1 MKRLLSFI
9 LALCL
14 CFAPLIATAAG
25 IKGDV
30 NGDSVPDSLDAA
42 QVLRYSALLLELDD
56 DALAQG
62 DVNNDNKVDS
72 LDAAMILKY
81 DAELIDEFPTA
92 YVPQKQYGTYTVKR
106 FESVNAIDWSVV
118 DLAPIDT
125 YKWVNSVKYEACAQ
139 LVYVEDYGFVCRM
152 TCMESDPPAQYTQF
166 GDPVY
171 LDSCMEF
178 FAAFDN
184 SRYINIES
192 NSIGAMVC
200 QFGAAKANRQ
210 PATNYLS
217 MAEMIKTNPMTED
230 EYWTL
235 TIELP
240 LTKLQAFYGTG
251 MTDSTFSSGYSFK
264 GNFYKIGSDP
274 RTGVRHYGMWNEVG
288 SSSPDF
294 HQPAYFGTLVME

>member
-1 MKRLLSFI
+1 MKRIICII
-9 LALCL
+9 LASVL
-14 CFAPLIATAAG
+14 CFTSLTAFAL
-25 IKGDV
+25 KGDV

-42 QVLRYSALLLELDD
+42 QILSHSAKLLQLDSA
-56 DALAQG
+56 ALAQG
-62 DVNNDNKVDS
+62 DVNNDGKTDS
-72 LDAAMILKY
+72 LDAAMILRY

-106 FESVNAIDWSVV
+106 FESVNSIDWTVV

-125 YKWVNSVKYEACAQ
+125 YKWVNSVEYEAYAQ
-139 LVYVEDYGFVCRM
+139 LVYVEDWGFVCRM

-178 FAAFDN
+178 FAAFDGQ
-184 SRYINIES
+184 RYINIES
-192 NSIGAMVC
+192 NSIGALVC

-210 PATNYLS
+210 PATNYLT
-217 MAEMIKTNPMTED
+217 MANMIKTNPAVED
-230 EYWTL
+230 DYWTL

-240 LTKLQAFYGTG
+240 LTKLQAFYGSN

-274 RTGVRHYGMWNEVG
+274 QTGVRHYGMWNEVG
-288 SSSPDF
+288 GTSPDF
-294 HQPAYFGTLVME
+294 HQPSYFGTIVME